1 MLSSIGNLYEAWL
14 ENQNSQFEE
23 EQFLEPIIKRY
34 CYWHGGTNEKVDIKG
49 KTFNAAYEIYIY
61 AFFLGLY
68 AGKRR
73 PLVGNKRNFS
83 MEMKRWGNVNLQL
96 FPNRRNYSQ
105 IQKYVFSA
113 LIAKTDI
120 DLLALDR
127 GDLLVGDAV
136 SMLMKTLSEYAN
148 GGFYL
153 MKEKME
159 MIPDYFDGQQSF
171 LTFISKYAMASAN
184 D

>member
-1 MLSSIGNLYEAWL
+1 MLSSVVNLYETWL
-14 ENQNSQFEE
+14 ENQNSMFEE
-23 EQFLEPIIKRY
+23 DYFLDSIIKRY

-73 PLVGNKRNFS
+73 PLVGHKRNFS

-96 FPNRRNYSQ
+96 FPNRRSYTQ

-127 GDLLVGDAV
+127 GDLKVVDAV
-136 SMLMKTLSEYAN
+136 NMLMKTLSEYAN

-171 LTFISKYAMASAN
+171 LAFISKHAMAPVN
-184 D
+184 G

>member
-1 MLSSIGNLYEAWL
+1 MGTVGCFG
-14 ENQNSQFEE
+14 QNKNK
-23 EQFLEPIIKRY
+23 KRQS
-34 CYWHGGTNEKVDIKG
+34 
-49 KTFNAAYEIYIY
+49 
-61 AFFLGLY
+61 L
-68 AGKRR
+68 
-73 PLVGNKRNFS
+73 
-83 MEMKRWGNVNLQL
+83 
-96 FPNRRNYSQ
+96 
-105 IQKYVFSA
+105 
-113 LIAKTDI
+113 
-120 DLLALDR
+120 
-127 GDLLVGDAV
+127 